1 MKRVLC
7 TILLAILFVNC
18 AAFAEDGQNPTMNLI
33 GDYTDEHSQRAV
45 MHIKA
50 TDENAADVT
59 IHWANSATEMVM
71 WHFTGICDENDL
83 SVSYT
88 NCAKTIITTEDE
100 DTEGSEK
107 IVYKNGTG
115 KLTYNED
122 AGSICWQDDMEDA
135 GKDCVFV
142 WDASDPAF
150 TAAGIKID
158 ASESE
163 VCEILGD
170 SAEEKMIDSGKEL
183 VYRNVQLSGI
193 DMEAHYMIMDDM
205 VRGMRFVTHSGNNDA
220 ANSLSEFLLDSSNE
234 CNAEL
239 TEERIQSL
247 GETYCDITD
256 SSMLTYCSYYANDG
270 TLLVYLRS
278 SEKDIDL
285 LFLDHMLQE

>member
-1 MKRVLC
+1 MKRFLC
-7 TILLAILFVNC
+7 TILLVILFVNC
-18 AAFAEDGQNPTMNLI
+18 AAFAEDGQNPAMNLI

-71 WHFTGICDENDL
+71 WHFAGICDENDL

-88 NCAKTIITTEDE
+88 DCVKTIITTEDE
-100 DTEGSEK
+100 ETEGSEK
-107 IVYKNGTG
+107 IVYGNGTG

-150 TAAGIKID
+150 MAAGIKID

-170 SAEEKMIDSGKEL
+170 SAEEIMIDGGKEL

-193 DMEAHYMIMDDM
+193 DMEAHYLIMDDM
-205 VRGMRFVTHSGNNDA
+205 VRGMRFVTRSGNNDA

-234 CNAEL
+234 CNAEF
-239 TEERIQSL
+239 TEEQIQRL
-247 GETYCDITD
+247 GETYCGITD
-256 SSMLTYCSYYANDG
+256 FTMLTYCSYYANDG